1 MENKTV
7 KLHTE
12 DFRKKFSAV
21 QKTGLFLMGTL
32 LILASGCVKD
42 DLHNTPHPDKGAVVI
57 TADWTEAL
65 SESTLPETYFLRMD
79 GGEAKEVKGTTVC
92 YPDLLVP
99 GAHTLSAYNEAE
111 RTTISG
117 TTATVDLRAD
127 GTLEPLPGYL
137 FSAVKEL
144 DVVQDDTLRITL
156 PMERR
161 VCPIML
167 KLSLEGENTDKIAS
181 ISATLGGMAGSVD
194 LLTGIIGKENLAV
207 ALDVKQAETK
217 ARAYTEGALEM
228 SCRVVGINP
237 QERQLLTVTVTMAD
251 GYVQTI
257 TSDLTEYLKDL
268 NAELKPIELDGKV
281 EAPQDGHFGG
291 TITDWEAGNSG
302 GEDVE
307 IH

>member
-21 QKTGLFLMGTL
+21 HKTGLFLMGTL

-79 GGEAKEVKGTTVC
+79 GGEAKEVKGTTLC

-99 GAHTLSAYNEAE
+99 GAHTLSAYNEAD
-111 RTTISG
+111 RITIGG

-144 DVVQDDTLRITL
+144 DVVQDDTLRVTL

-161 VCPIML
+161 VCPITL

-181 ISATLGGMAGSVD
+181 INATLGGIAGSVD

-207 ALDVKQAETK
+207 TLDVKQAETK
-217 ARAYTEGALEM
+217 SRTYTEGALEM

-237 QERQLLTVTVTMAD
+237 QEQQLLTVTVTMAD

-268 NAELKPIELDGKV
+268 NTELKPIELTGQV
-281 EAPQDGHFGG
+281 EAPQDGHFNG
-291 TITDWEAGNSG
+291 TIKDWELGNSG